1 MIVGGAA
8 DQRDITRHGVWS
20 SRYGARALEFE
31 SMPAYGKITAIDSE
45 IGALIRKRR
54 VASGLTLQA
63 LAAALGCTYQQLSKY
78 EKGMDRVSAARLLQ
92 IAETLQKPVASFYPE
107 KRIR

>member
-1 MIVGGAA
+1 MRTMNAN
-8 DQRDITRHGVWS
+8 S
-20 SRYGARALEFE
+20 
-31 SMPAYGKITAIDSE
+31 KIAAIDSE

-63 LAAALGCTYQQLSKY
+63 LAVALGCTHQQLSKY
-78 EKGMDRVSAARLLQ
+78 EKGMDRVSAARLFQ
-92 IAETLQKPVASFYPE
+92 IAETLHKPVASFYPE

>member
-1 MIVGGAA
+1 MVP
-8 DQRDITRHGVWS
+8 
-20 SRYGARALEFE
+20 L
-31 SMPAYGKITAIDSE
+31 SMRTMNANRKIAAIDSE

-63 LAAALGCTYQQLSKY
+63 LAVALGCTHQQLSKY
-78 EKGMDRVSAARLLQ
+78 EKGMDRVSAARLFQ
-92 IAETLQKPVASFYPE
+92 IAETLHKPVASFYPE

>member
-1 MIVGGAA
+1 MNAN
-8 DQRDITRHGVWS
+8 S
-20 SRYGARALEFE
+20 
-31 SMPAYGKITAIDSE
+31 KIAAIDSE

-63 LAAALGCTYQQLSKY
+63 LAVALGCTHQQLS
-78 EKGMDRVSAARLLQ
+78 RLLQ

>member
-1 MIVGGAA
+1 M
-8 DQRDITRHGVWS
+8 S
-20 SRYGARALEFE
+20 NRAPWNPNPEN
-31 SMPAYGKITAIDSE
+31 GKITAIDSE

-63 LAAALGCTYQQLSKY
+63 LAVALGCTHQQLSKY
-78 EKGMDRVSAARLLQ
+78 EKGQNRVSAARLLQ

-107 KRIR
+107 KRAPR